1 MKVKTPS
8 FTIPSF
14 SFRVELLV
22 FLLVLV
28 IATSCFTFQSCC
40 KVGWYEGM
48 TTIKQ
53 ELKEL
58 KGEENEEDEEENKQE
73 GYEGVSQ
80 SKCGQPSYFS
90 PQ

>member
-28 IATSCFTFQSCC
+28 LATSCFTFQSCC

-48 TTIKQ
+48 TTIK
-53 ELKEL
+53 EGLNEL
-58 KGEENEEDEEENKQE
+58 KGEENEEDDDTETQE
-73 GYEGVSQ
+73 GYDSVSQ